1 MKNTL
6 LSIGD
11 TTFDTFIEPSESD
24 SMCDL
29 KQHEE
34 FICFS
39 FGDKIP
45 AKSQEFSL
53 GGNACNN
60 AVGVSRLGVSASI
73 LTTLGD
79 DVIAEQTLAML
90 KKENISIDFITR
102 QNNSP
107 SNYSTVINYGGERTI
122 FTYRPN
128 RIYQFPRELP
138 GFEWAYLTSMAEGF
152 EKYYDDAVNWVEKNN
167 VKLAFNPGS
176 RQIRAGAQALENVL
190 LKTYMLYVNRNEA
203 EKLTGFSDSQG
214 KEKELLQKANAL
226 GPKITIITD
235 GPDGSF
241 LYDGKEFYHCGV
253 LPVDAYERTGA
264 GDSFG
269 SACLAALVKGKTIEE
284 AMLWGVAN
292 SASVIGY
299 VGAQKGLLREEDI
312 SLWIERINSSNIKV
326 EKL

>member
-1 MKNTL
+1 MINTL

-29 KQHEE
+29 KKHEE

-60 AVGVSRLGVSASI
+60 AVGVKRLGVESAI
-73 LTTLGD
+73 LTILGD
-79 DVIAEQTLAML
+79 DVIAEQTLSML
-90 KKENISIDFITR
+90 KKEGVEIDFVTR
-102 QNNSP
+102 QQNSP

-122 FTYRPN
+122 FTYRPE
-128 RIYQFPRELP
+128 RVYQFPRELP

-152 EKYYDDAVNWVEKNN
+152 EKYYEEALLWVEKNN

-176 RQIRAGAQALENVL
+176 RQIRSGAEVLSNVL
-190 LKTYMLYVNRNEA
+190 SKTYMLYVNRSEA
-203 EKLTGFSDSQG
+203 EKLTNFSNSQG
-214 KEKELLQKANAL
+214 QEKELLQRANQL

-235 GPDGSF
+235 GPDGSYLF
-241 LYDGKEFYHCGV
+241 DGTDFYHCGV

-269 SACLAALVKGKTIEE
+269 SACLAALIKGKTIEE

-299 VGAQKGLLREEDI
+299 VGAQKGLLKENEI
-312 SLWIERINSSNIKV
+312 ASWIERINSSNIKV

>member
-1 MKNTL
+1 MTNKL

-29 KQHEE
+29 KKHEE

-39 FGDKIP
+39 YGDKIP

-60 AVGVSRLGVSASI
+60 AVGAQRLGVDSAI
-73 LTTLGD
+73 LTVLGD
-79 DVIAEQTLAML
+79 DVIAEQTLSML
-90 KKENISIDFITR
+90 KKENVVVDFVTR
-102 QNNSP
+102 QPNSP

-122 FTYRPN
+122 FTYRPE

-138 GFEWAYLTSMAEGF
+138 SFEWAYLTSMAEGF
-152 EKYYDDAVNWVEKNN
+152 EAYYDEVLSWVEKNN

-176 RQIRAGAQALENVL
+176 RQIRAGAEVLSNVL
-190 LKTYMLYVNRNEA
+190 SKTYMLYVNRSEA
-203 EKLTGFSDSQG
+203 EKLTNFRDSQG
-214 KEKELLQKANAL
+214 KEKELLKKANDL

-235 GPDGSF
+235 GPDGSY
-241 LYDGKEFYHCGV
+241 LYDGNGFYHCGV

-269 SACLAALVKGKTIEE
+269 SACLAALIKEKSIEE
-284 AMLWGVAN
+284 AMLWGTSN

-299 VGAQKGLLREEDI
+299 VGAQKGLLKEEEMPE
-312 SLWIERINSSNIKV
+312 WIERINSSNIKV